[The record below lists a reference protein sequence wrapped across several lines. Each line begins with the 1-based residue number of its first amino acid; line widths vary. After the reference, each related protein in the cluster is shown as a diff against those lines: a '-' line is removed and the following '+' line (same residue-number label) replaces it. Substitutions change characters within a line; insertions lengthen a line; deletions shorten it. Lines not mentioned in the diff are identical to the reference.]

1 MGEVW
6 LNHPQLV
13 RFEHSVDRCLADAT
27 FVARFYETFL
37 ASDPAVREKFE
48 GVDLDRQQK
57 MLADSLRLVLG
68 AAQGTE
74 AGRAHLEH
82 IAERHS
88 ARGLGIGPALYER
101 WLDSLIAV
109 ASQTD
114 PQWADDHGDLWRAGL
129 EPCIEHMTRHA

>member
-6 LNHPQLV
+6 LNYPQLV
-13 RFEHSVDRCLADAT
+13 RFEGSIDRCLADDA
-27 FVARFYETFL
+27 FVSKFYDAFL

-88 ARGLGIGPALYER
+88 ARGLGIGAALYQR
-101 WLDSLIAV
+101 WLDSLIEV
-109 ASQTD
+109 ASKTD
-114 PQWADDHGDLWRAGL
+114 PEWEEDFADLWRAGL
-129 EPCIEHMTRHA
+129 QPCIDHMIRHA